1 MKDGQIR
8 IELDRFF
15 SERLAPFYRA
25 VSEANEINVERYSWP
40 CLPYVGDAFESGHH
54 PRILFVGKAPG
65 AWSDRTAEEI
75 QRQGYGNLG
84 ECLQRNKTASDLL
97 ELSKDCVLQ
106 RVLPFYAGGQTDWP
120 LQSPFW
126 RRCYVLT
133 VRTFRSTPNLNCP
146 RNRELS
152 AECFKGIA
160 WTNVFK
166 VGNAR
171 GNPDGVM
178 REFLLENFNTL
189 RGEIERI
196 EPEIVV
202 FSTGSTYDKFLQR
215 SLNAQVVSPA
225 ERVSEVE
232 GLPSFVK
239 LAIRTSHFQKLRND
253 ELTVLAKKMIR
264 ACSAI

>member
-1 MKDGQIR
+1 
-8 IELDRFF
+8 
-15 SERLAPFYRA
+15 
-25 VSEANEINVERYSWP
+25 
-40 CLPYVGDAFESGHH
+40 
-54 PRILFVGKAPG
+54 
-65 AWSDRTAEEI
+65 
-75 QRQGYGNLG
+75 
-84 ECLQRNKTASDLL
+84 
-97 ELSKDCVLQ
+97 
-106 RVLPFYAGGQTDWP
+106 
-120 LQSPFW
+120 
-126 RRCYVLT
+126 
-133 VRTFRSTPNLNCP
+133 
-146 RNRELS
+146 
-152 AECFKGIA
+152 
-160 WTNVFK
+160 
-166 VGNAR
+166 
-171 GNPDGVM
+171 M